1 MSKWPG
7 KFVIGLT
14 GNIAT
19 GKSVVRKMLEHLGAY
34 GIDADALSHRAI
46 AKGAPGYKPAVEMFG
61 RWILTPDGQIDRARL
76 GHVVFS
82 DPAAL
87 EVLEG
92 IVHPL
97 VNQAINLIVQR
108 ASQPVVVIE
117 AIKLLEAGLAEGCDS
132 IWVSYA
138 TPRVQM
144 ARLVNNRHLS
154 ETEASQRI
162 LSQPPQEKKI
172 AAASVVIKNTGS
184 YEDTWRQVVGAW
196 QGLFPAG
203 EPASAAPAAKPV
215 RKGNLTVQR
224 GKPRNSDEIAALI
237 TRLRGEGKPLTKADI
252 MAAFGEKAFL
262 LLQQDGQL
270 VGVIGWQVENLI
282 SRTTDVYLDP
292 TVQPRDALPI
302 LMSEMERASKD
313 LQCEA
318 SLLFVPSD
326 LARQDAMWKN
336 LGYETRTPQALGVQA
351 WQEAAAE
358 SMPSG
363 TVLLFKQLRHDRI
376 LRPI

>member
-1 MSKWPG
+1 
-7 KFVIGLT
+7 
-14 GNIAT
+14 
-19 GKSVVRKMLEHLGAY
+19 MLEHLGAY

-61 RWILTPDGQIDRARL
+61 RWILGPDGQIDRARL
-76 GHVVFS
+76 GNVVFS
-82 DPAAL
+82 DPAAMA
-87 EVLEG
+87 VLEG

-97 VNQAINLIVQR
+97 VNQAINLIIQR

-117 AIKLLEAGLAEGCDS
+117 AIKLLEAGLAESCDS
-132 IWVSYA
+132 VWVSYA

-144 ARLVNNRHLS
+144 ARLVTNRKLTES
-154 ETEASQRI
+154 EASHRI
-162 LSQPPQEKKI
+162 LSQAPQEKKI

-184 YEDTWRQVVGAW
+184 YEDTWRQVVASW
-196 QGLFPAG
+196 QSLFPAG
-203 EPASAAPAAKPV
+203 EPAGPAQAAKPV
-215 RKGNLTVQR
+215 RKGALTVQR
-224 GKPRNSDEIAALI
+224 GKPRHSDEIAALI
-237 TRLRGEGKPLTKADI
+237 THLKSDGKPLTKADI

-262 LLQQDGQL
+262 LLQQEGKL

-292 TVQPRDALPI
+292 TIQPGDALPI

-326 LARQDAMWKN
+326 LAKQENMWKV
-336 LGYETRTPQALGVQA
+336 LGYEPQDDSEIVYAKDIQGFLVGDGATGGV
-351 WQEAAAE
+351 
-358 SMPSG
+358 G
-363 TVLLFKQLRHDRI
+363 RVGR
-376 LRPI
+376 